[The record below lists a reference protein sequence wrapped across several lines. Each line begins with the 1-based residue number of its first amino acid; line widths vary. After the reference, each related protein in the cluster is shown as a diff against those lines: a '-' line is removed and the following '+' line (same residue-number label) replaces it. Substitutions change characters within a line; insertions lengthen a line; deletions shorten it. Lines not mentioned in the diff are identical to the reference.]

1 MITFGCSIITPDVYE
16 RCASPGIERA
26 REPDSVVLAH
36 AAAGSVARSFN
47 LLLDQ
52 AAKLDGLEALVLL
65 HEDAELLDAAFASK
79 LRAALADPEV
89 AIVGS
94 VGARGVNDIA
104 WWDGELVSNSA
115 AYHHPDAGGGELT
128 FRGLAGSA
136 DDGVPGEVDTIYG
149 VMMAL
154 SPWAVANLR
163 FDESIGMLHGYDFD
177 VCRQARAAGRKVITA
192 DLRLAHHHSLDLVTQ
207 IEIWVGAHMRAAEAW
222 DDTTPPPDAPDE
234 AWRERARR
242 AEASAAAA
250 RLLAASK
257 LLQADASSQM
267 YARELGFVQS
277 TRSWRMT
284 ESLRRGNALVRAV
297 RRRLKGGPAS

>member
-1 MITFGCSIITPDVYE
+1 MITFGCSIITPDIYE
-16 RCASPGIERA
+16 RFASPGIERA

-47 LLLDQ
+47 LLLDR

-79 LRAALADPEV
+79 LRAALADPQV

-136 DDGVPGEVDTIYG
+136 DDGAPGEVDTIYG

-177 VCRQARAAGRKVITA
+177 VCRQARTAGRKVITA
-192 DLRLAHHHSLDLVTQ
+192 DLVTQ

-222 DDTTPPPDAPDE
+222 DDTTPPRDAPDQ

-242 AEASAAAA
+242 AEAGAAAA

-267 YARELGFVQS
+267 YARELGFVQR

-284 ESLRRGNALVRAV
+284 ESLRRGNALVRAA

>member
-1 MITFGCSIITPDVYE
+1 
-16 RCASPGIERA
+16 
-26 REPDSVVLAH
+26 
-36 AAAGSVARSFN
+36 
-47 LLLDQ
+47 
-52 AAKLDGLEALVLL
+52 
-65 HEDAELLDAAFASK
+65 
-79 LRAALADPEV
+79 
-89 AIVGS
+89 
-94 VGARGVNDIA
+94 VNDIA

-136 DDGVPGEVDTIYG
+136 DDGAPGEVQRATEIDREVDTIYG

-177 VCRQARAAGRKVITA
+177 ICRQARAAGRKVITA

-284 ESLRRGNALVRAV
+284 ESLRRANALVRAA